1 MNVEPSST
9 LSALPTAMQ
18 RLSEMESGF
27 MRQRNAAI
35 GQLLAGELVAPGALQ
50 TVMFELLPQ
59 CRRAR
64 ESLSALSS
72 DELPAALVPLLTEY
86 ARLHEEAWQ
95 ALARALQ
102 SRDVNQVRLHE
113 RLLAD
118 AQRVVHDATSPD
130 DRAGPRHELQQ
141 FRNLLFS
148 LTPHIWVIPTIV
160 AANVLVWLAM
170 VVAGA
175 GLFNPPTEMMLQ
187 WGANFG
193 PLTLGGQWWRTTTC
207 TFLHFGL
214 LHIGFNMY
222 VLWQLGRLVE
232 RLVGNSGLLI
242 LYGATGIAASV
253 ASLAWNP
260 TPVSAGASGA
270 VFGVCGALLGFIAL
284 RHDTIPKVV
293 LMDLKSSLITFVI
306 YNVAFGAVVPAID
319 MAAHLGGLAYGVLC
333 GLLLSQPLVPG
344 ANSRRWRRNLA
355 CLTVSAVV
363 LPLAFSLLPAPPPDV
378 NTTVSKIE
386 QANRRAVTM
395 YQQLDRQWQQ
405 GEIKSDAYARVVT
418 EQVLPIWDQALT
430 DARAI
435 ARSPFLNPAGG
446 KSLERYLVLRQ
457 QSLQLLVRSLR
468 DGDRES
474 LQQHRAL
481 WRQAN
486 LFEQQLFSPQ
496 EN

>member
-1 MNVEPSST
+1 MNPDPS
-9 LSALPTAMQ
+9 PTAAAIPTALR
-18 RLSEMESGF
+18 RLSEMEVGF

-35 GQLLAGELVAPGALQ
+35 GLLLAGEPAPPDALQ
-50 TVMFELLPQ
+50 TVMFDLLPQ
-59 CRRAR
+59 CRRAQ
-64 ESLSALSS
+64 ESLWALSS

-102 SRDVNQVRLHE
+102 SRDANQVRLHE
-113 RLLAD
+113 KLLAD

-130 DRAGPRHELQQ
+130 EQAGPRHELQQ

-148 LTPHIWVIPTIV
+148 LTPHIWVIPAIV
-160 AANVLVWLAM
+160 TANFLVWVAM

-175 GLFNPPTEMMLQ
+175 GLFNPPMEMMLQ

-242 LYGATGIAASV
+242 LYGATGIAASI

-344 ANSRRWRRNLA
+344 ASSRRWRRNLA
-355 CLTVSAVV
+355 CLAVSAVV

-378 NTTVSKIE
+378 NTALSKIE

-405 GEIKSDAYARVVT
+405 GEIKSDAYVRVVT
-418 EQVLPIWDQALT
+418 DQLLPIWEQALT
-430 DARAI
+430 DARAL
-435 ARSPFLNPAGG
+435 AASPLVNPAGV

-457 QSLQLLVRSLR
+457 QSLQSLVRNLR

-481 WRQAN
+481 WQQAN
-486 LFEQQLFSPQ
+486 LFEQQLFPPQ
-496 EN
+496 DN